1 MPKMH
6 NSGEY
11 LRVKNFEKYQHYSK
25 RRPPWIKIYF
35 ALLSD
40 PDFAGMTSAS
50 KMHTIAIMMLASQ
63 HDNKIPFNKKWISQV
78 IVAQERINWDEV
90 LSSGFVIC
98 YQSASATLA
107 SGKQTASTDTE
118 VQKNRSTDT
127 EVQIASSDKISLSAE
142 ELFCELPCVGNG
154 RKYLVSKEY
163 IAQMKP
169 LYPGIDIE
177 KETLRAKG
185 WLINNPSKGKTHQG
199 MTRYLNQW
207 YSRSQDK
214 AAPTKP
220 GRAPV
225 DPSIFEFTDEP

>member
-1 MPKMH
+1 MA
-6 NSGEY
+6 
-11 LRVKNFEKYQHYSK
+11 LRFKNWGKFQHYK
-25 RRPPWIKIYF
+25 QRTPPWIKLHRS
-35 ALLSD
+35 LLD
-40 PDFAGMTSAS
+40 DMDYHAMTPLSA
-50 KMHTIAIMMLASQ
+50 KLLPLAWLLASEY
-63 HDNKIPFNKKWISQV
+63 DGSLPDLEIISFRLRV
-78 IVAQERINWDEV
+78 TV
-90 LSSGFVIC
+90 
-98 YQSASATLA
+98 
-107 SGKQTASTDTE
+107 KE
-118 VQKNRSTDT
+118 VQKALNEWNLYLEGTASAALAECKQNNHLET
-127 EVQIASSDKISLSAE
+127 ETETETEKRKRQIASSDKISLSAE